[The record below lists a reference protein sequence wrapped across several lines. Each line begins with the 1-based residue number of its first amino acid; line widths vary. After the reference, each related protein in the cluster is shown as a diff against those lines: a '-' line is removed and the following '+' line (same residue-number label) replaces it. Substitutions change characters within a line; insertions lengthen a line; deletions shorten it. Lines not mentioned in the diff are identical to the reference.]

1 MPNVTLLIPIAD
13 VLGITVTELLKGEKI
28 SENNSLNTDEVETLV
43 INSLDLSVRNTIR
56 QRKKNWIF
64 ALLISIGMVIAEAIL
79 MTVSGI
85 TLEQMKDSM
94 FISFLMLFFAICF
107 VFSKEL
113 LPTYYD
119 NNKINLV
126 SQGILRIHMPGLAF
140 NNGNWIYVLNIFR
153 AFTLGIAIIAPII
166 CYLSISIGGVD
177 LWNRIKFPSMAV
189 LFIALVITTYVVGK
203 KYE

>member
-1 MPNVTLLIPIAD
+1 M
-13 VLGITVTELLKGEKI
+13 
-28 SENNSLNTDEVETLV
+28 
-43 INSLDLSVRNTIR
+43 
-56 QRKKNWIF
+56 
-64 ALLISIGMVIAEAIL
+64 IAEAIL

-107 VFSKEL
+107 VFAKEL

-119 NNKINLV
+119 NNKINFV
-126 SQGILRIHMPGLAF
+126 SQGILRIHMRGLAF

-189 LFIALVITTYVVGK
+189 LFIALVITTYIVGK